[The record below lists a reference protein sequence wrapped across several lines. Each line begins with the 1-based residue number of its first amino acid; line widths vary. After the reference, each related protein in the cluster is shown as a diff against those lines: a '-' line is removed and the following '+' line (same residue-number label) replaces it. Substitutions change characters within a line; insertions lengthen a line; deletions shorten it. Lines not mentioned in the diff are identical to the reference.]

1 MFKQSI
7 YYFISVVDE
16 GSFSA
21 AGKKYYLSQSAIS
34 QQITKLENELGFQL
48 FDRKSYRPCLTDE
61 GKFYYQLC
69 KRIIKIYDNEYKK
82 IMDMSVQKQK
92 NITIGITGPFEKK
105 YVPLII
111 KEFKKKYDVSFDV
124 KVLGLQ
130 DCINELQ
137 KGGIDIGF
145 GLLNDFKYISELI
158 YYNIYTSHICIV
170 TSLHHPL
177 GQRKTVTIEDIKN
190 EPIVILSKK
199 IGAHYYEDY
208 MKAFELDGMNP
219 HIVKEVDNLNEFILA
234 IQLDEGIGFSAEEVI
249 TQNDGVHAIP
259 LVNSHHHADY
269 VVGYHRENKKDM
281 VIKFMDQIMTYFK
294 DYKENL

>member
-34 QQITKLENELGFQL
+34 QQITKLENELGFHL

-61 GKFYYQLC
+61 GKCYYHLC
-69 KRIIKIYDNEYKK
+69 KKMMKMYEDENKK
-82 IMDMSVQKQK
+82 IVDMSIQKQK

-105 YVPLII
+105 YIPLII
-111 KEFKKKYDVSFDV
+111 KEFKKKYDVSFHV
-124 KVLGLQ
+124 KVFSLQ
-130 DCINELQ
+130 DCIKELQ
-137 KGGIDIGF
+137 KGAIDVGF
-145 GLLNDFKYISELI
+145 GLLNDFKHIPELV
-158 YYNIYTSHICIV
+158 YYDIYTSHICIV
-170 TSLHHPL
+170 TSLNHPL
-177 GQRKTVTIEDIKN
+177 SERKTVTIEDIKD
-190 EPIVILSKK
+190 EPIVILSRK

-234 IQLDEGIGFSAEEVI
+234 IQLEEGIGFSAQEVI
-249 TQNDGVHAIP
+249 SQNDGVHAIT
-259 LVNSHHHADY
+259 LENSHHHADY
-269 VVGYHRENKKDM
+269 VVGYHCENNKDIVKKFTHE
-281 VIKFMDQIMTYFK
+281 IITYFE
-294 DYKENL
+294 DYKKNL